1 MKRRHFSGLLEI
13 IALIILVVGLSA
25 ILQNLK
31 LPLAAVVS
39 PSEIYPAPIAASDPS
54 RSYPGPNTNGLETLP
69 YPAPDLTSENR
80 PISYCKFN
88 GQAISETSETS
99 DISLGDFG
107 FSNLSVVYAS
117 PNNLSLAEWLPDGQ
131 SVLLTRD
138 LASKNLQTIE
148 LFNPTTGVSQIYAER
163 QIVPAPPVWVQ
174 KLQAVAYSQINV
186 LDASRQPAIFTRQLW
201 LSPGDPQKAEL
212 IRDNISDF
220 FLAVDPATGEI
231 VYIIDNKLALQDVK
245 LRRTRTVDFDLK
257 RFAVSNPLQPVL
269 YEIAWPPEVKNFA
282 LYNQEHFLLFDKNTG
297 ENCEITFDGWSSVAR
312 WSPDGKFLAMVRTH
326 GSLPAKSSD
335 LIVLSLI
342 TGKLYSV
349 SLGPRTESASHG
361 QNYVTDVAWAPRG
374 HTLVVL
380 GEKKEYSPEEKIDR
394 GLYLVDFISGKNIR
408 LFPEQSFGGGW
419 WGGNL
424 LWSPDGTKLLAACPT
439 EKEERLCLMLVEGK
453 GISKKSL

>member
-39 PSEIYPAPIAASDPS
+39 PSETYPAPIAASDPS

-174 KLQAVAYSQINV
+174 KLQAVAYY
-186 LDASRQPAIFTRQLW
+186 
-201 LSPGDPQKAEL
+201 
-212 IRDNISDF
+212 
-220 FLAVDPATGEI
+220 I
-231 VYIIDNKLALQDVK
+231 VN
-245 LRRTRTVDFDLK
+245 
-257 RFAVSNPLQPVL
+257 
-269 YEIAWPPEVKNFA
+269 
-282 LYNQEHFLLFDKNTG
+282 
-297 ENCEITFDGWSSVAR
+297 
-312 WSPDGKFLAMVRTH
+312 
-326 GSLPAKSSD
+326 
-335 LIVLSLI
+335 
-342 TGKLYSV
+342 
-349 SLGPRTESASHG
+349 
-361 QNYVTDVAWAPRG
+361 
-374 HTLVVL
+374 
-380 GEKKEYSPEEKIDR
+380 
-394 GLYLVDFISGKNIR
+394 
-408 LFPEQSFGGGW
+408 
-419 WGGNL
+419 
-424 LWSPDGTKLLAACPT
+424 
-439 EKEERLCLMLVEGK
+439 
-453 GISKKSL
+453 